1 MMQTAVSTHS
11 TSSHYEV
18 LLLK

>member
-1 MMQTAVSTHS
+1 MQTAVSTHS